1 MIKLVIAI
9 TTLLFSNIANA
20 CNSQFVIN
28 LQTLGQ
34 NVTVELRNG
43 VPGSSK
49 IIEVKRSSGGRV
61 DFKNLCPGSYFL
73 AIGDNESV
81 NVTPVRQFRNGASYE
96 SNITVQ
102 RGSGNV
108 STKKRNSL

>member
-1 MIKLVIAI
+1 MIKLIAI
-9 TTLLFSNIANA
+9 VTALIFSNLTYA
-20 CNSQFVIN
+20 CSIEFVIN

-43 VPGSSK
+43 APGASK
-49 IIEVKRSSGGRV
+49 VVEVKRSSGGRV
-61 DFKNLCPGSYFL
+61 DFKNLCAGSYFL

-81 NVTPVRQFRNGASYE
+81 NVTPVRQFRNGGSYE